1 MNKDQA
7 LDNLWLARVMYEL
20 GAVSFGDYTLGG
32 STVNSP
38 VFINPKVL
46 ISNPLALSVAAKLM
60 HQEVTLAQSL
70 RRAKAVSYDVVAGVP
85 VGGLLLAVA
94 YSLEASV
101 PLIYSRPQPEGTGER
116 GIEGRY
122 SPGSRALLIDDLIAG
137 GTSIQDTA
145 RFLSEHDLLV
155 HDAVVLVD
163 RDLGA
168 QHRLKQ
174 MGINLISILKL
185 DVMMNLYHAD
195 GLITEEHYQRYLA
208 YAQSAR
214 AQAHQEYGGISQTG
228 PLT

>member
-1 MNKDQA
+1 
-7 LDNLWLARVMYEL
+7 
-20 GAVSFGDYTLGG
+20 
-32 STVNSP
+32 
-38 VFINPKVL
+38 
-46 ISNPLALSVAAKLM
+46 AKLM

-70 RRAKAVSYDVVAGVP
+70 RRAKALSYDVVAGVP

-94 YSLEASV
+94 YALEASV

-122 SPGSRALLIDDLIAG
+122 SSGSRALLIDDLIAG

-145 RFLSEHDLLV
+145 RFLAEHDILV

-195 GLITEEHYQRYLA
+195 GLITEEQYQGYLT
-208 YAQSAR
+208 YAHSAR
-214 AQAHQEYGGISQTG
+214 AQAHEEYGGISTTG
-228 PLT
+228 PQA